1 VGGGIEKHGR
11 ERAVGV
17 RAFLRYTPP
26 FARPL
31 TRHRPS
37 PLRSDDW
44 DDEDVDAEF
53 DAALALE
60 LEKTSGVA
68 AAAGGGGSNSG
79 GGASSGGGVGK

>member
-1 VGGGIEKHGR
+1 MHFSVKLPL
-11 ERAVGV
+11 
-17 RAFLRYTPP
+17 FFPTLT
-26 FARPL
+26 RPL

-79 GGASSGGGVGK
+79 GGGGGASSGGGGGVGK